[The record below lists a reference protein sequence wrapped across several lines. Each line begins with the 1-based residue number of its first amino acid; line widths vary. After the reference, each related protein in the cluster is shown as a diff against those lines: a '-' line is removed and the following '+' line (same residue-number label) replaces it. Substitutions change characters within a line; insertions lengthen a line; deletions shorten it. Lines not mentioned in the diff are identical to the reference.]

1 MRFALVGLLLIQMGC
16 VARGGADPAPSKY
29 EPFVGT
35 YRGGFA
41 SALTEDPAD
50 DLNYSSCNP
59 AVAGCVAHHDPLT
72 NILLQLS
79 VSDGGELSV
88 AFFRSFPDLAA
99 GTQLD
104 LLGRGCITRLGA
116 AESFNDRPQAAGP
129 VWSASFPLT
138 VENQLCLGKLR
149 PTSTHSL
156 ELAYHEDPEGG
167 SPYIEVVIDKSVVS
181 ENYMYV
187 EEGGVEK
194 RVRMNRAGKLGKGS
208 QARYQVCIENELGE
222 FDRCVLTDRK
232 LKQVFLPVPL
242 PGGGAASYTWWYD
255 LQPNLKR
262 TRGLYS
268 LEQYTGRFD
277 REDA

>member
-1 MRFALVGLLLIQMGC
+1 MRVALVVLSLMLMGC
-16 VARGGADPAPSKY
+16 AGRGGADPAPSKY

-59 AVAGCVAHHDPLT
+59 AAADCAVHHDPLI
-72 NILLQLS
+72 NILLRLS
-79 VSDGGELSV
+79 VADGGALSV
-88 AFFRSFPDLAA
+88 AFFRSLSDLAA
-99 GTQLD
+99 GNQLD
-104 LLGRGCITRLGA
+104 LLGRGCITRLGT
-116 AESFNDRPQAAGP
+116 AESFNTRPDPAGP
-129 VWSASFPLT
+129 VWTARFPLT

-149 PTSTHSL
+149 PTSTHSI
-156 ELAYHEDPEGG
+156 ELAYHDDPEAGG
-167 SPYIEVVIDKSVVS
+167 PYIEVVIDKSVVS

-187 EEGGVEK
+187 EEDGVEK

-208 QARYQVCIENELGE
+208 QARYQVCIENDLGE

-242 PGGGAASYTWWYD
+242 PGGVAANYTWWYD

-277 REDA
+277 RGED